1 MFLTVAKARWCES
14 FSQLIVVDFCN
25 LTLSVQEQE
34 ENMTSFSIQFVNM
47 VLVVHFY
54 VSKCGQLFL
63 DMQII
68 RIKTVLFFCQ
78 QENRYLK
85 NIMFC
90 HGSIPYIVFFK
101 VVLNKACCF

>member
-1 MFLTVAKARWCES
+1 MVRELLPVDCRRFLQS
-14 FSQLIVVDFCN
+14 DI
-25 LTLSVQEQE
+25 VQEQE

-68 RIKTVLFFCQ
+68 CIKTVLFFCQ
-78 QENRYLK
+78 QENRYLQ

-90 HGSIPYIVFFK
+90 HGNIPYIVFFK